1 MVMMRNRPVRQR
13 SSSTPVATPIE
24 PVPVPTHPPP
34 QESTGASNDT
44 ASEDYSSKVVR
55 FLKQDDI
62 FTILA
67 SRYEGDISRSLRRK
81 IEEIREGGVPRLE
94 RLQSEEEEM
103 YFELAI
109 ILSLFEEDIN
119 HQLFLQPP
127 PPPVQDTTSSSTDSV
142 TNRPSV
148 APTIDIDATEYMGI
162 PLDII
167 VYFFQSQN
175 IHQTV
180 LSRFGRIDPEM
191 RTFIQALSSTLCI
204 REICEELY
212 SNPEARNFV
221 L

>member
-1 MVMMRNRPVRQR
+1 MRNRPVRQR

-148 APTIDIDATEYMGI
+148 APTIDIDATECTVLIFVNCELLYYYYFADMGI

-191 RTFIQALSSTLCI
+191 R
-204 REICEELY
+204 
-212 SNPEARNFV
+212 
-221 L
+221 